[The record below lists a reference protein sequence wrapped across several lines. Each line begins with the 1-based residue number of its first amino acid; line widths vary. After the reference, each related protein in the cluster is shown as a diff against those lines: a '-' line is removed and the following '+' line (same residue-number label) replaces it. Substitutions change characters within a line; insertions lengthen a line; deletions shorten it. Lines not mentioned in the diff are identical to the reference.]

1 MKKIIVLGSGLVGGT
16 IATDLAENHEVTSV
30 DISSKNLEKINSSKI
45 NKICTDILE
54 ENILENLIKDFD
66 IVVGA
71 LPGFMGYDIMR
82 RVILAKKNIVDISFY
97 PEDPFGLDQIAK
109 DNSVVAVMDCGVAPG
124 MGKV

>member
-54 ENILENLIKDFD
+54 ENI
-66 IVVGA
+66 
-71 LPGFMGYDIMR
+71 
-82 RVILAKKNIVDISFY
+82 
-97 PEDPFGLDQIAK
+97 
-109 DNSVVAVMDCGVAPG
+109 
-124 MGKV
+124 

>member
-16 IATDLAENHEVTSV
+16 IATDLAENHDVTSV

-71 LPGFMGYDIMR
+71 LPGFMGYDIMK
-82 RVILAKKNIVDISFY
+82 RVILAKKILLIFL
-97 PEDPFGLDQIAK
+97 FILRILLG
-109 DNSVVAVMDCGVAPG
+109 
-124 MGKV
+124 